1 MKKAFISLFTVIF
14 TIITLFSLT
23 SCGNDQI
30 IIAVPNDTTNEAR
43 ALQLLEAQGIIKLR
57 EGAGITATVLDI
69 VENPHNIK
77 IEEVE
82 AAQLPRV
89 LDSVSFA
96 VINSNYAIAGGL
108 NPIQDALAFEGSS
121 SAYSNILACKSGN
134 ENSPKIQ
141 ALKVALESK
150 AVADFITSTYNG
162 AVVSVVENPDAD
174 GYSDSID
181 YAALSG
187 TKISVAASA
196 TPHAEILEIAKTILA
211 AKNITLNIKVFDDY
225 VQPNL
230 VVDSGEI
237 DANYFQHVPY
247 LDDFN
252 AEKGTN
258 VVTVSAIHV
267 EPLGIYG
274 GKLSSLDI
282 FK

>member
-1 MKKAFISLFTVIF
+1 MKKTFINIFTIIF
-14 TIITLFSLT
+14 TIITIFSLS
-23 SCGNDQI
+23 SCNKYDYV
-30 IIAVPNDTTNEAR
+30 IAVPNDTTNEAR
-43 ALQLLEAQGIIKLR
+43 ALQLLENQGIIKLA
-57 EGAGITATVLDI
+57 EGAGITATVADI
-69 VENPHNIK
+69 VENPYNVK
-77 IEEVE
+77 IQEVE
-82 AAQLPRV
+82 AAQLPNV
-89 LDSVSFA
+89 LDSVDFA

-108 NPIQDALAFEGSS
+108 NPIEDALAFEDSS

-134 ENSPKIQ
+134 ENTAKIQ

-162 AVVSVVENPDAD
+162 AVISIVANPDAD

-181 YAALSG
+181 YASLNGA
-187 TKISVAASA
+187 KIKVAASA
-196 TPHAEILEIAKTILA
+196 TPHAEVLEIAKTILA
-211 AKNITLNIKVFDDY
+211 AKGITLEIIVFDDY

-247 LDDFN
+247 LNDFN
-252 AEKGTN
+252 KENKTN
-258 VVTVSAIHV
+258 IVSVSSIHV

-274 GKLSSLDI
+274 GKLSSLDV